1 MDEEVHL
8 REGALSKVPFNENS
22 KNLNKDLNKD
32 VKKNWKQRNNRKKF
46 YNNKKNDAI
55 ESTVMK
61 TRRIKEETIE
71 IFLIRS
77 LQTEMVRMVIIL
89 IELHLTEIR
98 DQKILTRLIRQMYL
112 KLQW

>member
-55 ESTVMK
+55 E
-61 TRRIKEETIE
+61 
-71 IFLIRS
+71 
-77 LQTEMVRMVIIL
+77 
-89 IELHLTEIR
+89 
-98 DQKILTRLIRQMYL
+98 
-112 KLQW
+112 